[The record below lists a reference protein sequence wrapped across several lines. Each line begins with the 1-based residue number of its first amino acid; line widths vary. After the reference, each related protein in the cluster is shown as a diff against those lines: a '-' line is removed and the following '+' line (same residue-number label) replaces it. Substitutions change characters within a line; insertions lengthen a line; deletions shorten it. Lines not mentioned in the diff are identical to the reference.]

1 MANEFDFVQTDAA
14 QIYTTVMNW
23 LMDSVN
29 EPLYPGDERRIYG
42 EALIFVLVNVY
53 NEMNDTAKQRT
64 LQYARG
70 YVLDALG
77 ERVGA
82 VRLQPS
88 PAYDTFRFTLSAAQT
103 QNIIIPAGTRIT
115 PDGSVYFATDETAI
129 IQAGQTFVDVLA
141 VCTTTGTDY
150 NGMPAGTIKTLVDL
164 IPYVASVSNLNG
176 TTGGDDGEPYTTEG
190 DDRFRERIRLAPS
203 SFSVAGPL
211 AAYRYYAL
219 SADPDIIDVNISSPT
234 ANNIVIVP
242 LMEGGTIPDE
252 DTIQKV
258 KEVFADDIR
267 PMTDIVTVK
276 APEQVTYD
284 INIKYYCTLDNEADA
299 ITIVEGEGGA
309 LEQFQTWQCGA
320 LGRDINPDQLK
331 KFILAP
337 KNGSEAV
344 ERVDIVSPVFTELDV
359 DKVAKFSGSLTV
371 SHVLIGGAKV

>member
-1 MANEFDFVQTDAA
+1 MAQEFDFVNTDAA
-14 QIYTTVMNW
+14 EIYNTVMEW
-23 LMDSVN
+23 LMGSVN

-42 EALIFVLVNVY
+42 EALVFVLVNVY
-53 NEMNDTAKQRT
+53 HEMNDTAKQRT

-70 YVLDALG
+70 VVLDALG
-77 ERVGA
+77 ERVGTK
-82 VRLQPS
+82 RLEPA
-88 PAYDTFRFTLSAAQT
+88 PAYDTFRFTLSAPQS

-115 PDGSVYFATDETAI
+115 PDGSIYFATKETAVI
-129 IQAGQTFVDVLA
+129 PAGETFRDVLA
-141 VCTTTGTDY
+141 VCTTAGSDY
-150 NGMPAGTIKTLVDL
+150 NNMAAGTIKTLVDL
-164 IPYVASVSNLNG
+164 IPYVASVSNLKG

-258 KEVFADDIR
+258 KDVFADDIR

-309 LEQFQTWQCGA
+309 LEQYQAWQCGA

-359 DKVAKFSGSLTV
+359 DKVAKFSGTLTA
-371 SHVLIGGAKV
+371 SHVVIGGVKA

>member
-1 MANEFDFVQTDAA
+1 MAQEFDFVNTDAA
-14 QIYTTVMNW
+14 EIYNTVMEW
-23 LMDSVN
+23 LMGSVN

-42 EALIFVLVNVY
+42 EALVFVLVNVY
-53 NEMNDTAKQRT
+53 HEMNDTAKQRT

-70 YVLDALG
+70 VVLDALG
-77 ERVGA
+77 ERVGTK
-82 VRLQPS
+82 RLEPA
-88 PAYDTFRFTLSAAQT
+88 PAYDTFRFTLSAPQS

-115 PDGSVYFATDETAI
+115 PDGSIYFATKETAVI
-129 IQAGQTFVDVLA
+129 PAGETFRDVLA
-141 VCTTTGTDY
+141 VCTTAGSDY
-150 NGMPAGTIKTLVDL
+150 NNMAAGTIKTLVDL
-164 IPYVASVSNLNG
+164 IPYVASVSNLKG

-258 KEVFADDIR
+258 KDVFADDIR

-309 LEQFQTWQCGA
+309 LEQYQAWQCGA

-359 DKVAKFSGSLTV
+359 DKVAKFSGTLTV
-371 SHVLIGGAKV
+371 SHVVIGGVKA